1 MLYNLKS
8 LDDLLVIEIVGE
20 RVSEDVVVPV
30 GQVLVPDMLTVPPL
44 SITPQNLKSVQ
55 STTELMRCNVTHILA
70 WRATSL
76 FNYSD
81 LHAGL
86 IDSYFS

>member
-1 MLYNLKS
+1 MLYNFKR

-44 SITPQNLKSVQ
+44 SITPQNL
-55 STTELMRCNVTHILA
+55 
-70 WRATSL
+70 
-76 FNYSD
+76 
-81 LHAGL
+81 
-86 IDSYFS
+86 